1 MTALFYLLNV
11 FCSSGQSA
19 LSKQSAAKG
28 GSSTIFNISKA
39 ASGAVMFL
47 LFGIFTGLSFHL
59 PSLLMGICYGAFLC
73 LSMHCGFKALGMGPM
88 AMSSIIASFSLII
101 PFIFGITVWGEAL
114 TVYGTVGIVLL
125 LGSIFLLNFKKEKGI
140 SFKWSVYAFLTMA
153 ANGIC
158 SLVQKYHQ
166 LYFPGQYRTE
176 LMVSAL
182 VTVLIILL
190 AIELTRKKEGQAIR
204 ISNLGIFS
212 GVLNGASNYI
222 VLYLAATEKASVLF
236 PLVSIAHVI
245 AVWFIGRVWFKEKLK
260 WLQMVGLLLGL
271 AAILLLNLQR

>member
-1 MTALFYLLNV
+1 MTALLYLLNV

-19 LSKQSAAKG
+19 LSKQSAVKG
-28 GSSTIFNISKA
+28 GSSTVFNISKA

-47 LFGIFTGLSFHL
+47 IFGLVLGLRFHL
-59 PSLLMGICYGAFLC
+59 PSLLMGICYGVFLC

-101 PFIFGITVWGEAL
+101 PFIFGLTVWGESL
-114 TVYGTVGIVLL
+114 TVWGAVGIALL

-158 SLVQKYHQ
+158 SLMQKYHQ
-166 LYFPGQYRTE
+166 LYFPGEYRTE
-176 LMVSAL
+176 LMISAL
-182 VTVLIILL
+182 VTVLVILL
-190 AIELTRKKEGQAIR
+190 VIELAHKKDGPALKV
-204 ISNLGIFS
+204 SGLGVFS
-212 GVLNGASNYI
+212 GILNGASNYI

-236 PLVSIAHVI
+236 PLVSISHVM
-245 AVWFIGRVWFKEKLK
+245 AVWLIGRVWFKEKLK